1 MVKVNVQYQVVRDNV
16 YQSYYALSSPEDQM
30 KSYIY
35 DTLRASICALTLD
48 EAFDTKDE
56 ISLNIK
62 QSLEAV
68 FLEYGFGICQ
78 ALVTDISPNQRVR
91 DAMNEINSSMR
102 TKEASYQRA
111 EGEKTLKV
119 KRAEAEAESMHLM
132 GVGVARSR
140 HAIMDGLKY
149 ALPAPFPLLLS
160 LLPSFV
166 PHSFLQTVI
175 SLFSRDSIIEFNSS
189 VQGTSAKDVMD
200 LLVLTQYFDALQV
213 TSPPLPASLSS
224 LLLSWMI

>member
-1 MVKVNVQYQVVRDNV
+1 MVQVNVQYQVVRDKV

-35 DTLRASICALTLD
+35 DTLRASICSLTLD

-62 QSLEAV
+62 RNLEVV

-91 DAMNEINSSMR
+91 NAMNEINSSMR

-119 KRAEAEAESMHLM
+119 KRAEAEAESMHLQ

-140 HAIMDGLKY
+140 HAIMDGLKSVS
-149 ALPAPFPLLLS
+149 FPLLPTLS
-160 LLPSFV
+160 S
-166 PHSFLQTVI
+166 HQY
-175 SLFSRDSIIEFNSS
+175 SLGI
-189 VQGTSAKDVMD
+189 
-200 LLVLTQYFDALQV
+200 
-213 TSPPLPASLSS
+213 ASLNSILQS
-224 LLLSWMI
+224 REPHQKM